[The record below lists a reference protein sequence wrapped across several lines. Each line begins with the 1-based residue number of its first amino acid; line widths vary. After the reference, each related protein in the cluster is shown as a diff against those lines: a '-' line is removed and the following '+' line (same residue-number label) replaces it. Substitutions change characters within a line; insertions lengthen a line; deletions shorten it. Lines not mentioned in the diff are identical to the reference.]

1 MIDAATNAYIQA
13 LAQVY
18 NEIFEFDLEART
30 VRCLHGHF
38 MGMAQT
44 MRSIRLVMDDS
55 VNYWLEHLILPEDR
69 ATVREAFDRLIAGEI
84 PAVGKPSQVEFR
96 IRSSSQKIRYY
107 LGLFV
112 KVDPAACILC
122 CCDIS
127 KQREAEALQRENQA
141 LKGLNQHMKAIVEG
155 LTDGM
160 LAFEVTN
167 DLVMP
172 LYISD
177 NICDFFS
184 ISRDTWM
191 NIMKQG
197 IPIRDFLSQSNLT
210 YEAYLKLLADGS
222 AEFNY
227 IDVSSGNEM
236 RIRAI
241 SNTIKNDDVE
251 THHIMLYDITEKY
264 RSELRLSQLKS
275 SERDDC
281 SDPTRNGIYIRTFGY
296 FDVFIDGKPIA
307 FRHEKS
313 KELFALLV
321 DRRGGFV
328 SSSDAIGFLWED
340 EPVTPVTL
348 ARYRKVALRLRN
360 LLEEYG
366 IADVIEAVDGKRRII
381 PERIRCDLYD
391 YLSRDAQ
398 FASLFNGSY
407 LSNYSWAEITLAQ
420 LLDSQH

>member
-1 MIDAATNAYIQA
+1 MIDLAANAYMQA
-13 LAQVY
+13 LAQIY
-18 NEIFEFDLEART
+18 SEIFEFDLEART

-38 MGMAQT
+38 LGMARE
-44 MRSIRLVMDDS
+44 MNNIRLVMDDS
-55 VNYWLEHLILPEDR
+55 LNFWLEHLILPEDR
-69 ATVREAFDRLIAGEI
+69 EIVKTAFKRLLSGEI
-84 PAVGKPSQVEFR
+84 PAIGKPSQVEFR
-96 IRSSSQKIRYY
+96 IRSSAEKVRFY
-107 LGLFV
+107 LGLFF
-112 KVDPAACILC
+112 KIDAATCILC

-127 KQREAEALQRENQA
+127 KQREAEALKRENQT
-141 LKGLNQHMKAIVEG
+141 LKGLNQHMKTIVEG

-172 LYISD
+172 LYVSD
-177 NICDFFS
+177 NICEFFN
-184 ISRDTWM
+184 ISRDEWM
-191 NIMKQG
+191 AIMESG
-197 IPIRDFLSQSNLT
+197 MPIREFLAESILT
-210 YEAYLKLLADGS
+210 HEAYLKLVAEGS

-227 IDVSSGNEM
+227 IDVASGNEM

-241 SNTIKNDDVE
+241 SNSTKTDETE
-251 THHIMLYDITEKY
+251 THHIMLYDITEKF
-264 RSELRLSQLKS
+264 RADSPHGAGDLI
-275 SERDDC
+275 
-281 SDPTRNGIYIRTFGY
+281 DPIQKGIYIRTFGY

-321 DRRGGFV
+321 DRKGGFV
-328 SSSDAIGFLWED
+328 SSSDAIAFLWED
-340 EPVTPVTL
+340 EPVNSVTL
-348 ARYRKVALRLRN
+348 SRYRKVALRLRN

-366 IADVIEAVDGKRRII
+366 IADIIEAVDGKRRIV

>member
-1 MIDAATNAYIQA
+1 M
-13 LAQVY
+13 
-18 NEIFEFDLEART
+18 
-30 VRCLHGHF
+30 
-38 MGMAQT
+38 
-44 MRSIRLVMDDS
+44 
-55 VNYWLEHLILPEDR
+55 
-69 ATVREAFDRLIAGEI
+69 
-84 PAVGKPSQVEFR
+84 
-96 IRSSSQKIRYY
+96 
-107 LGLFV
+107 
-112 KVDPAACILC
+112 DPAACILC

-227 IDVSSGNEM
+227 IDVASGNEM

-275 SERDDC
+275 SERDDY
-281 SDPTRNGIYIRTFGY
+281 SDPTRSGIYIRTFGY

-360 LLEEYG
+360 QLEEYG